1 MALYMD
7 VGAFSRDLIAR
18 IENMIAA
25 LGPVVIEPRTLV
37 ERASSNSRCER

>member
-7 VGAFSRDLIAR
+7 VGPFSREVIAR

-25 LGPVVIEPRTLV
+25 LEPVGVETRAPD
-37 ERASSNSRCER
+37 ERARLHLAT